1 MQSSSNGDYN
11 RYLVDFKAGEERK
24 EATDGTLEAY
34 KSAQDIALVE
44 LALMHPIRL
53 GLALNFS
60 VFYYEIMNM
69 AKKACALAK
78 RL

>member
-11 RYLVDFKAGEERK
+11 RYLMQFKSREERK
-24 EATDGTLEAY
+24 EAADGILEAN

-44 LALMHPIRL
+44 LASTHPIRL

-69 AKKACALAK
+69 AEKAYALAK

>member
-1 MQSSSNGDYN
+1 MQSSSNGDFN
-11 RYLVDFKAGEERK
+11 LYLAQFKTGEERK
-24 EATDGTLEAY
+24 EAADGILEAN

-44 LALMHPIRL
+44 LASTHPIRL

>member
-11 RYLVDFKAGEERK
+11 RYLAQIKTGEETK
-24 EATDGTLEAY
+24 EAADGILEAN

-44 LALMHPIRL
+44 LASTHPIRL

-69 AKKACALAK
+69 PEKACALAK